1 MVVFLLSFVRPSIR
15 EFVALLRTV
24 CVSFAVWIPFLQV
37 VLLLRLLAT
46 QRFFIHL
53 RQGCALAFLMTTS
66 VHIGSSCLA
75 NRSLSGI
82 LPAAVFAKSAA
93 ST

>member
-1 MVVFLLSFVRPSIR
+1 MVVFLLSFVRPSFR
-15 EFVALLRTV
+15 NFVALLRSV
-24 CVSFAVWIPFLQV
+24 CVSLVVWIPFFTV
-37 VLLLRLLAT
+37 VIVLCLLAT

-53 RQGCALAFLMTTS
+53 SQGCALAFLMATS

-75 NRSLSGI
+75 NRSLVGI
-82 LPAAVFAKSAA
+82 LPSVEIAKGAA